1 MGRFT
6 EQDFINTAEAALKS
20 YIESALSGDTLSEV
34 RTGFPN
40 FTGKTP
46 LQKIYISV
54 TYEES
59 NFSASG
65 YDNILD
71 YDKDTK
77 AELRGNLVDAV
88 FGIDVW
94 SSRGDANNASPAGGK
109 TGAQRYFS
117 VVTRAFTVDDTK
129 FYALYPDADIDS
141 FTKQYNRWPESFDQA
156 DLYQIHGELRLSF
169 PLEAIGA

>member
-6 EQDFINTAEAALKS
+6 EQDFINAAEGAVKS
-20 YIESALSGDTLSEV
+20 YVESALAGDTLSEV

-40 FTGKTP
+40 FTGATP
-46 LQKIYISV
+46 LHKVFV
-54 TYEES
+54 TVSYEES
-59 NFSASG
+59 DFAASG

-71 YDKDTK
+71 VDKETK
-77 AELRGNLVDAV
+77 VETRGNLVHAV

-94 SSRGDANNASPAGGK
+94 SSRGDAHNASPAGGK

-117 VVTRAFTVDDTK
+117 VVSRAFTTDDEK

-141 FTKQYNRWPESFDQA
+141 FIHQYNRWPDSFDQV
-156 DLYQIHGELRLSF
+156 DLYQIHGELRLTF
-169 PLEAIGA
+169 PIEAIAP